1 MERGKRMNATWRR
14 KLTPY
19 LLILPNVLIYFIFI
33 FVPLLCVVY
42 LSFTNY
48 SILSPGHWV
57 GLSNYARMLEDQLF
71 MGAVKNTFV
80 FWIVSVLPQMALG
93 LVLAVLLNSKIK
105 GLSFFRAGLY
115 LPSVIS
121 GVAVSMT
128 WLYLYDFQS
137 GPFNAV
143 LKGLHLNPINWLGDA
158 QYALMSISILGI
170 WVGTGYALIVYLAG
184 LQSIS
189 QELYE
194 AAGIDGASKL
204 RIFFR
209 ITVPLLNPMT
219 FFIFVTATIRSFQ
232 VFDYVYVMTKG
243 GPLNTT
249 NTIVNSIVDT
259 SFAQYEM
266 GYASALSIFLLVIT
280 LVITL
285 INYRVGTKTLDS

>member
-1 MERGKRMNATWRR
+1 M
-14 KLTPY
+14 
-19 LLILPNVLIYFIFI
+19 
-33 FVPLLCVVY
+33 
-42 LSFTNY
+42 
-48 SILSPGHWV
+48 
-57 GLSNYARMLEDQLF
+57 
-71 MGAVKNTFV
+71 
-80 FWIVSVLPQMALG
+80 
-93 LVLAVLLNSKIK
+93 
-105 GLSFFRAGLY
+105 
-115 LPSVIS
+115 
-121 GVAVSMT
+121 
-128 WLYLYDFQS
+128 
-137 GPFNAV
+137 
-143 LKGLHLNPINWLGDA
+143 
-158 QYALMSISILGI
+158 MSISILGI

-194 AAGIDGASKL
+194 AASIDGASKL

-266 GYASALSIFLLVIT
+266 GYALALSIFLLVIT